1 MTLVIMAAGMGSRYG
16 GLKQIDPV
24 GAHGEFILDYS
35 IYDAIAAGFRKVVLV
50 IKKEHLR
57 DFQDTIGQR
66 IAHAVPVTYVFQSV
80 DALPAPY
87 TVPAGRSKPWGT
99 AHAVLAAADAVDEP
113 FAVIN
118 SDDFYGRDAFA
129 QLGAFLRQVPS
140 DSSHTYCMAGYRLE
154 NTLTENGSVSRGVC
168 RVDADGKLISV
179 TERTQIQRRNGTVA
193 FCENDVWT
201 PLEASDTVSMNCW
214 GFTPAI
220 FDAIRRGMA
229 PFFAQQVAANPMKAE
244 YYLPSV
250 VTQEI
255 ESGRGTVQVLHTDAR
270 WYGITYP
277 ADKPTVVR
285 KLAEMTAAGIYPD
298 GLWQ

>member
-24 GAHGEFILDYS
+24 GAHSEFILDYS
-35 IYDAIAAGFRKVVLV
+35 IYDAIAAGFRKVVLI
-50 IKKEHLR
+50 IKEEHLD
-57 DFQDTIGQR
+57 DFRDTIGRR
-66 IAHAVPVTYVFQSV
+66 IERAVPVEYVFQKL

-87 TVPAGRSKPWGT
+87 TVPDGRTKPWGT

-118 SDDFYGRDAFA
+118 ADDFYGRDAFV
-129 QLGAFLRQVPS
+129 QLGHFLQNVPRTKP
-140 DSSHTYCMAGYRLE
+140 DAYCMAGYVLK
-154 NTLTENGSVSRGVC
+154 NTLTENGYVSRGVC
-168 RVDADGKLISV
+168 SVDGSGKLTSV
-179 TERTQIQRRNGTVA
+179 TERTKIQRNDGTVQ
-193 FCENDVWT
+193 FCEGDVWT
-201 PLEASDTVSMNCW
+201 ALDENCTVSMNCW

-220 FDAIRRGMA
+220 FDAIRRGMDG
-229 PFFAQQVAANPMKAE
+229 FFAQQVAANPLKAE

-255 ESGRGTVQVLHTDAR
+255 EAGRCSVQVLKTDAR
-270 WYGITYP
+270 WYGVTYP

-285 KLAEMTAAGIYPD
+285 KLAEMTAAGVYPD